1 MNLKNLPF
9 RVYGELKY
17 RGECDVEDIEQIS
30 FLNRLRKTYPDTY
43 GRIAVHVKNEGL
55 VRGGQFSAMSRHRA
69 MGLVAGAPDIVIP
82 GSPTCLIEMK
92 RRDHTKSKLAQ
103 EQIDYLTAAQE
114 LGAFVCVALGA
125 QAAWDAFQ
133 DYLKEVG

>member
-9 RVYGELKY
+9 PVYGELKY
-17 RGECDVEDIEQIS
+17 RDVCPPEEQEQIS
-30 FLNRLRKTYPDTY
+30 FLNRLRKEYPDTW
-43 GRIAVHVKNEGL
+43 GRLAVHVKNEGL
-55 VRGGQFSAMSRHRA
+55 VRGGQFAAMSRHRA
-69 MGLVAGAPDIVIP
+69 MGMVAGAPDIVIP
-82 GSPTCLIEMK
+82 GSPSFLCEMK

-103 EQIDYLTAAQE
+103 EQINYLTIAQE

-133 DYLKEVG
+133 DYLRLTR